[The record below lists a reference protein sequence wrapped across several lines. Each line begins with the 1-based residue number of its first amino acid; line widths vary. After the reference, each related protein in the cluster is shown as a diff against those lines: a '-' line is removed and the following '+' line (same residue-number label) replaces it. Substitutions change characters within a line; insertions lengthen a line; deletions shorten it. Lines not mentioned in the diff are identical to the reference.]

1 MNELIDLVNQKIMD
15 EVVKA
20 GENVHFVN
28 WDKASANMG
37 GQFCRHEVQ
46 EPHIDR
52 WDVGFHQ
59 VDSNAPWSNQSV
71 AEIVP
76 GSFEGQLN
84 GMAGAAFDMG
94 ATYKGC
100 NTNNENAGIKKR
112 AVFIPDTI
120 A

>member
-1 MNELIDLVNQKIMD
+1 MNALIDLVNQKIMD

-28 WDKASANMG
+28 WDKASASMG
-37 GQFCRHEVQ
+37 GQFCRKEVQ

-52 WDVGFHQ
+52 WDTGFHQ
-59 VDSNAPWSNQSV
+59 VDSNALWSNQSV

-84 GMAGAAFDMG
+84 GMAGAAFEMG

-100 NTNNENAGIKKR
+100 HTNDESGGIEKR
-112 AVFIPDTI
+112 SVFIPDTI